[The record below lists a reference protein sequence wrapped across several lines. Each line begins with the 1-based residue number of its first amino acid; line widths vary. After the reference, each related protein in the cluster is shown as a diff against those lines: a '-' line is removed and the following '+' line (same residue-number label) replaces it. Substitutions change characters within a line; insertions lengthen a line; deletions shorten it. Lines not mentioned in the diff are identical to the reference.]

1 MSTSN
6 RRKLLQNTIAVNV
19 GCSCR
24 RLKLAD
30 IFRPNIRRPNRII
43 RASTTT
49 TSSSSR
55 STSTTNKKKKKSD
68 LCNSS
73 TSSWDKGTGLSTLSL
88 NDDED
93 EDDSNTTFDTTPRYY
108 SEPEPTD
115 YSSDPNKKVKGYGRI
130 NESLAIEKD
139 SDDPYVDFRHS
150 MLQMILE
157 KQIYSRDDLREL
169 LQCFL
174 SLNSPYHHEIIIQVF
189 TEIWNGVF
197 SVKPYNNY

>member
-1 MSTSN
+1 MSSSN
-6 RRKLLQNTIAVNV
+6 RRKLLKNTIAVNV

-24 RLKLAD
+24 KLKLAD
-30 IFRPNIRRPNRII
+30 IFRPSTTRPNRII
-43 RASTTT
+43 KASTTA
-49 TSSSSR
+49 SSSR
-55 STSTTNKKKKKSD
+55 STSTINKKKKKSD

-88 NDDED
+88 NDDK
-93 EDDSNTTFDTTPRYY
+93 DDSNTTFGTTPHYY

-115 YSSDPNKKVKGYGRI
+115 YSSDPDKKVKGFGRI

-157 KQIYSRDDLREL
+157 KEIYSRDDLREL

-197 SVKPYNNY
+197 SVRSYNNNY

>member
-1 MSTSN
+1 MSSSN
-6 RRKLLQNTIAVNV
+6 RRRLLQNTIAVNV

-24 RLKLAD
+24 KLKLAD
-30 IFRPNIRRPNRII
+30 IFRRRPNRII
-43 RASTTT
+43 KASTTTT
-49 TSSSSR
+49 TSSS
-55 STSTTNKKKKKSD
+55 TSTVSKNKKKKKSH

-73 TSSWDKGTGLSTLSL
+73 TSLSTLSL
-88 NDDED
+88 NDEED
-93 EDDSNTTFDTTPRYY
+93 DDSNTTFGTTPHYY
-108 SEPEPTD
+108 SSEPEPTTD
-115 YSSDPNKKVKGYGRI
+115 LNKKVKGFGRI

-157 KQIYSRDDLREL
+157 KEIYSVDGLRQL

-197 SVKPYNNY
+197 SVKPYNY

>member
-1 MSTSN
+1 MSSSN

-30 IFRPNIRRPNRII
+30 IFRPNTRRPNRII
-43 RASTTT
+43 KASTTT
-49 TSSSSR
+49 TSTVSSKKK
-55 STSTTNKKKKKSD
+55 KKKKKSH

-73 TSSWDKGTGLSTLSL
+73 TSLSTLSL
-88 NDDED
+88 NDEE
-93 EDDSNTTFDTTPRYY
+93 EDDSNTTFGTTPPHYY
-108 SEPEPTD
+108 SEPEPTT
-115 YSSDPNKKVKGYGRI
+115 DPNNKVKGFGRI
-130 NESLAIEKD
+130 NESLAVEKD

-157 KQIYSRDDLREL
+157 KQIYSRDGLRQL

-197 SVKPYNNY
+197 SLKPYNNDNYY